1 MVNMLQISTSKNP
14 QWGKLDDIAYNF
26 MLSLPHQKLYMRN
39 LKRKNSHKEKSTMY
53 HMSQYHLPKNPL
65 GKNGWYDIVLCWYCL
80 IKNFIWENRRENSY
94 KEKSAIWC
102 FQQVINQRVKR
113 LSPWNLQTFHTNVFN
128 TYKMWNMVDYVK
140 ISTRL
145 SHYLVCKCSY
155 VHMTYGT
162 ENLNAKYYIKYNL
175 SPSKQHKLHYL
186 CR

>member
-1 MVNMLQISTSKNP
+1 MLT
-14 QWGKLDDIAYNF
+14 
-26 MLSLPHQKLYMRN
+26 LPHQKLYMRN
-39 LKRKNSHKEKSTMY
+39 LKRKNSHKEKSTIY
-53 HMSQYHLPKNPL
+53 HMSQYHLPKKPL

-113 LSPWNLQTFHTNVFN
+113 LSPWNLQTFHINVFN

-145 SHYLVCKCSY
+145 SHYLVCKCMSIWPMEQKILMQSITLSITCL
-155 VHMTYGT
+155 H
-162 ENLNAKYYIKYNL
+162 LNNISCIIFVDNDL
-175 SPSKQHKLHYL
+175 WFN
-186 CR
+186 RINTT

>member
-1 MVNMLQISTSKNP
+1 MLT
-14 QWGKLDDIAYNF
+14 
-26 MLSLPHQKLYMRN
+26 LPHQKLYMRN

-113 LSPWNLQTFHTNVFN
+113 LSPWNLQTFHINVFN
-128 TYKMWNMVDYVK
+128 TYKMWNMVYYVK